1 MKKYN
6 YIASAKRTLKI
17 ESDSIKSIS
26 NQLDN
31 SFEELC
37 DKVINSNGKFI
48 IMGVGKSGHIAQK
61 ISATLSSTGTPSI
74 FIHPTEAA
82 HGDMG
87 LIEKKDI
94 VLLISN
100 SGESDE
106 IIQIL
111 SSLKRLSKKIG
122 SITSNKNST
131 IAKNSDFPLI
141 LKSKEACP
149 MNLAPTS
156 STTACLALGDAIAI
170 ALLEAKGFTSKDFA
184 SSHPAGKLGRRLI
197 TKVSDLMQS
206 GKSIP
211 LVNDETIL
219 SDALLEISEKKLGLT
234 LIQNKSKKVIG
245 IFTDG
250 DLRRCIGE
258 KRDINNTKIHEVMTK
273 NFIKVSENTLAIDAA
288 KIMEENKIFT
298 LVVLDNQI
306 YSIYFLYC
314 IVDSAM
320 RSFNSCFL
328 FIHRT

>member
-1 MKKYN
+1 
-6 YIASAKRTLKI
+6 
-17 ESDSIKSIS
+17 
-26 NQLDN
+26 
-31 SFEELC
+31 
-37 DKVINSNGKFI
+37 
-48 IMGVGKSGHIAQK
+48 MGVGKSGHIGKK
-61 ISATLSSTGTPSI
+61 ISATLSSTGTNSV
-74 FIHPTEAA
+74 FMHPTEAA

-87 LIEKKDI
+87 LLEKKDI

-258 KRDINNTKIHEVMTK
+258 KRDINNTKINEVMTK

-288 KIMEENKIFT
+288 KIMEENKIFS
-298 LVVLDNQI
+298 LVVTNNYKKVI
-306 YSIYFLYC
+306 GVI
-314 IVDSAM
+314 AM
-320 RSFNSCFL
+320 HSLIESRIL
-328 FIHRT
+328 

>member
-1 MKKYN
+1 MTKNKFN
-6 YIASAKRTLKI
+6 FLASAKKTILI
-17 ESDSIKSIS
+17 EAKAVSDIQK
-26 NQLDN
+26 QLDTN
-31 SFEELC
+31 FNKFCEAANDS
-37 DKVINSNGKFI
+37 KGKI
-48 IMGVGKSGHIAQK
+48 VIMGVGKSGHIGKK
-61 ISATLSSTGTPSI
+61 ISATLSSTGTNSV
-74 FIHPTEAA
+74 FMHPTEAA

-87 LIEKKDI
+87 LLEKKDI

-234 LIQNKSKKVIG
+234 LIQN
-245 IFTDG
+245 
-250 DLRRCIGE
+250 
-258 KRDINNTKIHEVMTK
+258 
-273 NFIKVSENTLAIDAA
+273 
-288 KIMEENKIFT
+288 
-298 LVVLDNQI
+298 
-306 YSIYFLYC
+306 
-314 IVDSAM
+314 
-320 RSFNSCFL
+320 
-328 FIHRT
+328 

>member
-1 MKKYN
+1 MTKNKFN
-6 YIASAKRTLKI
+6 FLASAKKTILI
-17 ESDSIKSIS
+17 EAKAVSDIQK
-26 NQLDN
+26 QLDTN
-31 SFEELC
+31 FNKFCEAANDS
-37 DKVINSNGKFI
+37 KGKI
-48 IMGVGKSGHIAQK
+48 VIMGVGKSGHIGKK
-61 ISATLSSTGTPSI
+61 ISATLSSTGTNSV
-74 FIHPTEAA
+74 FMHPTEAA

-87 LIEKKDI
+87 LLEKKDI

-258 KRDINNTKIHEVMTK
+258 KRDINNTKIDEVMTK
-273 NFIKVSENTLAIDAA
+273 NFIKVSENILAIDAA
-288 KIMEENKIFT
+288 KIMEENKIFS
-298 LVVLDNQI
+298 LVVTNNYKKVIGVITMHSLI
-306 YSIYFLYC
+306 ESRIL
-314 IVDSAM
+314 
-320 RSFNSCFL
+320 
-328 FIHRT
+328 